1 MTSSRCVFEFFQAFI
16 ANDFMHVVPFAP
28 LSYHESANCI
38 LCSPEPPQ
46 EFQEKNWGT
55 KEEDG
60 EDAVM
65 FEEDWDDTE
74 INDDFTN
81 QLRKE
86 LAKK

>member
-1 MTSSRCVFEFFQAFI
+1 VKKTMASSSSSAPAPTAAEEKKVPVYEVLEEDDEFE
-16 ANDFMHVVPFAP
+16 
-28 LSYHESANCI
+28 
-38 LCSPEPPQ
+38 